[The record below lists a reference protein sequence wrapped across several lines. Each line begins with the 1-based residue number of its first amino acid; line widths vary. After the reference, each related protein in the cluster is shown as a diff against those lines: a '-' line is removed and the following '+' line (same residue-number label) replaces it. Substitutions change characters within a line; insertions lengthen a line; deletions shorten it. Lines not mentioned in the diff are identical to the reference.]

1 MPNFACSHCTTPPL
15 CSSVLYLCPIAI
27 WNSSFEYLCRTFFTA
42 CRRLNCFW
50 FRFVFCCR
58 SSSCGFS
65 VSSSV
70 TSPELSSS
78 FVPEPITGGGG
89 GLQRCSRYCCGGV
102 LISPSHITDV
112 STRKKRLESVGMD
125 YFRLTTFCVSDYV
138 DALT

>member
-70 TSPELSSS
+70 TSPELSSCV
-78 FVPEPITGGGG
+78 VPEPITGGGG
-89 GLQRCSRYCCGGV
+89 GGGGGFKGV
-102 LISPSHITDV
+102 VDTVVEVFS
-112 STRKKRLESVGMD
+112 SVGLTSRTSVLERNGLNLSEWIILGLPPLA
-125 YFRLTTFCVSDYV
+125 FRIM
-138 DALT
+138 